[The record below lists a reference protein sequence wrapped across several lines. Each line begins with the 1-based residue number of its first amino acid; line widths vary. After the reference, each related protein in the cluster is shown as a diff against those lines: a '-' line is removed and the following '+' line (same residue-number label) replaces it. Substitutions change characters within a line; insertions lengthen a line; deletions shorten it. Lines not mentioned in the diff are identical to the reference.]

1 MYILQCCGFIS
12 GSRPGSTDGDGFPL
26 PAVHHHPHHHQPDH
40 LGRLL
45 HHPSAGGPLD
55 AAQHSQPGRQHTA
68 LTGLN
73 LPGAQFHQHL
83 VGGPPGMTAAQ
94 EMGLP
99 CKTTSVKNF
108 YIYQVFC
115 ANDPI
120 VVTVKGTKSEC

>member
-55 AAQHSQPGRQHTA
+55 TAQHSQPGRQHTA

-73 LPGAQFHQHL
+73 LPGAQFRQHL

-99 CKTTSVKNF
+99 VAPRIRALQNKLKMADVCDAQGSLV
-108 YIYQVFC
+108 
-115 ANDPI
+115 
-120 VVTVKGTKSEC
+120 